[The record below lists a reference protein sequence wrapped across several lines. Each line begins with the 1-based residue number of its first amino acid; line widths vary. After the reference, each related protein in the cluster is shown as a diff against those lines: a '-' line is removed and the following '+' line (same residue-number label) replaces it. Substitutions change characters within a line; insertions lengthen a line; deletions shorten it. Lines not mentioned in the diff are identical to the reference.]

1 MTALALTKL
10 DVLAGVGPIKIC
22 TRYRHPDGA
31 VFDDFP
37 YHQSIIHSAE
47 PEYEEVPGFEEE
59 IGECRSLE
67 ELPQAARDYLDLIA
81 ERTGVPVALVGVGA
95 GRDQII
101 WTRPP
106 GI

>member
-1 MTALALTKL
+1 
-10 DVLAGVGPIKIC
+10 
-22 TRYRHPDGA
+22 
-31 VFDDFP
+31 
-37 YHQSIIHSAE
+37 
-47 PEYEEVPGFEEE
+47 VPGFEEE